1 MTHVTSG
8 TNASLS
14 SSHTTKQTDT
24 ADNQTETLFD
34 SLFSIVSEL
43 DSQAVGLITS
53 KLSQAGS
60 IESEL
65 NSDTE
70 NFALFT
76 DTPISNIDNL
86 FKKGDA
92 TENPINDPLIEHLN
106 SLLDNGHLH
115 NRDTVTASLEQG
127 FSDEPANKIDTFN
140 ALAANSEKISEL
152 PIQNNQRF
160 SNPHLPY
167 LNANANQQ
175 HAVITA
181 RNTASNTAS
190 NTHNMQG
197 SDKLLHVVKLI
208 EQAILSRKA
217 AQPASQTTAEM
228 KSSPKLTEIS
238 ALDEAIEVASELKN
252 MQKGKISLDIIATP
266 KKTEIANLSK
276 DTPNNKDI
284 LNVPEIKNAAINQA
298 SLGAPN
304 IKNSMPEISAQT
316 STRQVELSQQFNN
329 NSAGQTHT
337 QIIGTDIHSGG
348 DGGQDSSE
356 HQQPS
361 QPLRTTS
368 PLSAIQKL
376 DMADKAWRE
385 ALVRQVE
392 MQLKE
397 GGKTL
402 NLSLNPKQLGKMTV
416 SINMVGDDTSIQ
428 ISTETSAAATLL
440 LESESKLAQMMQ
452 DIGLRLNLLQA
463 GLSGKND
470 KDSSQDDR
478 SDTAS
483 KSDRG
488 SSDDETEINK
498 TNLNKLDKSIL
509 NIVA

>member
-1 MTHVTSG
+1 MTHITSG

-14 SSHTTKQTDT
+14 SSHTTQQTDT
-24 ADNQTETLFD
+24 ADNKTETLFD

-53 KLSQAGS
+53 RLSQAGL
-60 IESEL
+60 IEPEL
-65 NSDTE
+65 NSDAE

-76 DTPISNIDNL
+76 DTPISNINTL
-86 FKKGDA
+86 FKRGDA
-92 TENPINDPLIEHLN
+92 AENSINGSLIEQLN
-106 SLLDNGHLH
+106 SLLDNGHL
-115 NRDTVTASLEQG
+115 NNSDTVTDSLEQS
-127 FSDEPANKIDTFN
+127 FSGEPANKIGNLN
-140 ALAANSEKISEL
+140 ALAANSEKIGEL

-160 SNPHLPY
+160 SNPHRPY
-167 LNANANQQ
+167 LNANANQP
-175 HAVITA
+175 HAI
-181 RNTASNTAS
+181 NTAS

-197 SDKLLHVVKLI
+197 SDKLSHVVKLI

-228 KSSPKLTEIS
+228 KSSPKLTETS
-238 ALDEAIEVASELKN
+238 ALDEAVEAVSELKN
-252 MQKGKISLDIIATP
+252 MQKGKISLDIIGNP
-266 KKTEIANLSK
+266 KKTEIADLSK
-276 DTPNNKDI
+276 DTPNNKNI
-284 LNVPEIKNAAINQA
+284 LNAPEIKNAAINQA
-298 SLGAPN
+298 SPGAPN
-304 IKNSMPEISAQT
+304 SKNSMPEISTQT

-337 QIIGTDIHSGG
+337 QIIGTDMHSGG
-348 DGGQDSSE
+348 DGGQDSNE

-368 PLSAIQKL
+368 PLSAVQKL
-376 DMADKAWRE
+376 DMADKAWKE

-397 GGKTL
+397 GGKTVD
-402 NLSLNPKQLGKMTV
+402 LSLNPKQLGKMTV

-440 LESESKLAQMMQ
+440 LESESKLAHMMQ

-463 GLSGKND
+463 GLSDKND
-470 KDSSQDDR
+470 KKSGQNEHSKDSSKTVRD
-478 SDTAS
+478 
-483 KSDRG
+483 

-498 TNLNKLDKSIL
+498 INLNILDKSIL

>member
-1 MTHVTSG
+1 MTHITSG

-14 SSHTTKQTDT
+14 SSHTTQQTDT
-24 ADNQTETLFD
+24 TDNQTETLFD

-43 DSQAVGLITS
+43 DSQAVGLIAS
-53 KLSQAGS
+53 RLSQAGS
-60 IESEL
+60 IESQL
-65 NSDTE
+65 NSDAE
-70 NFALFT
+70 NFALLT
-76 DTPISNIDNL
+76 DAPISNIDTL

-92 TENPINDPLIEHLN
+92 AENPINGSLIEQLN
-106 SLLDNGHLH
+106 SLLDNGRLT
-115 NRDTVTASLEQG
+115 NSDTVTASLEQG
-127 FSDEPANKIDTFN
+127 SSDEPANKIGTLN
-140 ALAANSEKISEL
+140 ALAANSEKIGEL

-167 LNANANQQ
+167 LNANANQK
-175 HAVITA
+175 HAFITA
-181 RNTASNTAS
+181 R

-217 AQPASQTTAEM
+217 AQPVSQTTDEM
-228 KSSPKLTEIS
+228 KTSPKLTEIS
-238 ALDEAIEVASELKN
+238 ALDEAVEAVSELKN
-252 MQKGKISLDIIATP
+252 MQKGKISLDITATP
-266 KKTEIANLSK
+266 KKTEIADLSK
-276 DTPNNKDI
+276 DTTNNKDI
-284 LNVPEIKNAAINQA
+284 LNAPEIKNAAINQA

-337 QIIGTDIHSGG
+337 QIIGTDMHSGG

-376 DMADKAWRE
+376 DMADKAWKE

-402 NLSLNPKQLGKMTV
+402 DLSLNPKQLGKMTV

-470 KDSSQDDR
+470 KDSSQDER
-478 SDTAS
+478 SNTAS
-483 KSDRG
+483 KTDRG
-488 SSDDETEINK
+488 SADDETEINK

>member
-1 MTHVTSG
+1 MTHITSS

-14 SSHTTKQTDT
+14 SSHTTQQTDT
-24 ADNQTETLFD
+24 DDNQNKNLFD

-43 DSQAVGLITS
+43 DAQEIGLITNR
-53 KLSQAGS
+53 LSQAGS
-60 IESEL
+60 IEPEL
-65 NSDTE
+65 NLDAE
-70 NFALFT
+70 NFDLFT
-76 DTPISNIDNL
+76 DTPISNIDAL
-86 FKKGDA
+86 FNTGDA
-92 TENPINDPLIEHLN
+92 AENPNNGSLIEQLN
-106 SLLDNGHLH
+106 SLLDNGHL
-115 NRDTVTASLEQG
+115 NNNDIVKASLEQG
-127 FSDEPANKIDTFN
+127 FSDEPSNKIGNINTIDV
-140 ALAANSEKISEL
+140 NSEKIGKL

-167 LNANANQQ
+167 LNANVNQP
-175 HAVITA
+175 HAINTA
-181 RNTASNTAS
+181 R

-197 SDKLLHVVKLI
+197 NDKLSYVVKLI

-238 ALDEAIEVASELKN
+238 ALDEAVEAVSELKN
-252 MQKGKISLDIIATP
+252 MKKGKISLDITATP
-266 KKTEIANLSK
+266 KKTEIADLSK

-284 LNVPEIKNAAINQA
+284 LNAPEIKNAAINQA

-329 NSAGQTHT
+329 NSAGQTNT
-337 QIIGTDIHSGG
+337 QIMGTDMHSGG
-348 DGGQDSSE
+348 DGGQDSNE

-361 QPLRTTS
+361 QSLRSTS

-402 NLSLNPKQLGKMTV
+402 DLSLNPKHLGKMTV

-463 GLSGKND
+463 GLSGKNN
-470 KDSSQDDR
+470 KNSSQDER
-478 SDTAS
+478 SNTAS
-483 KSDRG
+483 KTDKG
-488 SSDDETEINK
+488 SSDDETEIDK

>member
-1 MTHVTSG
+1 MTHITSG

-14 SSHTTKQTDT
+14 SSHTTQRTDT

-53 KLSQAGS
+53 RLSQAGS

-65 NSDTE
+65 NSDAE

-76 DTPISNIDNL
+76 DTPISNIDTL

-92 TENPINDPLIEHLN
+92 AENPINGSLIEQLN
-106 SLLDNGHLH
+106 SLLDNGHLT
-115 NRDTVTASLEQG
+115 NSDTVTASLEQG
-127 FSDEPANKIDTFN
+127 FSDEPANKIGTLN
-140 ALAANSEKISEL
+140 ALAANSEKIGEL

-167 LNANANQQ
+167 LNANSTQKHSLNA
-175 HAVITA
+175 A
-181 RNTASNTAS
+181 RNTTR

-197 SDKLLHVVKLI
+197 SDKLTDVVRLI

-217 AQPASQTTAEM
+217 TQPVSQTTAEINPF
-228 KSSPKLTEIS
+228 PKLTEIS
-238 ALDEAIEVASELKN
+238 ALDEAVEAVSELKN
-252 MQKGKISLDIIATP
+252 IQKGKISLDITATP
-266 KKTEIANLSK
+266 KKTEIADLSK

-284 LNVPEIKNAAINQA
+284 LNAPEIKNAAINQA

-329 NSAGQTHT
+329 NSAGQTHA
-337 QIIGTDIHSGG
+337 QIMGTDMHSGG

-402 NLSLNPKQLGKMTV
+402 DLSLNPKQLGKMTV
-416 SINMVGDDTSIQ
+416 SINMVGDDTYIQ
-428 ISTETSAAATLL
+428 ISTETSAAASLL

-470 KDSSQDDR
+470 KDSSQDER
-478 SDTAS
+478 SNTAS
-483 KSDRG
+483 KTERG